1 MVGLKGVAVWRR
13 KRTKWLRILVER
25 VAAAADVVVVVAV
38 VVVVVVGGAVFLGMM
53 SSACRSGHYC
63 ACLIVRLNVAG
74 TI

>member
-13 KRTKWLRILVER
+13 KQTKWLRILVER
-25 VAAAADVVVVVAV
+25 AAAAAAVV

-53 SSACRSGHYC
+53 SSVCRSGHYC
-63 ACLIVRLNVAG
+63 ACLTVRLNVTG